1 MIQRDHISCKH
12 FCDFFLQLYGRYT
25 LFIMAN
31 KKNLLKRKRSTKNMV
46 TKTLS
51 QKRSKKPR

>member
-12 FCDFFLQLYGRYT
+12 FCDFLQLYGCCT
-25 LFIMAN
+25 LYIMAN
-31 KKNLLKRKRSTKNMV
+31 KKNLLKRKQSTKNML